1 MYFSTKKFGPISTG
15 HRQPLAAE
23 TRNSARCMWA
33 HGYGRIIKIDFV
45 AKSLDVRGWVV
56 DFGGLKKVKGW
67 IEDQWDHRLLLTD
80 QDPLLSK
87 FQELHDMGGVN
98 INIMDSS
105 KGWGPGIEQSCKFLF
120 DNINSMIQNL
130 TSNRCE
136 VYKIEVWEHELNSA
150 YYINPKYLNLGDL
163 ND

>member
-1 MYFSTKKFGPISTG
+1 
-15 HRQPLAAE
+15 
-23 TRNSARCMWA
+23 
-33 HGYGRIIKIDFV
+33 
-45 AKSLDVRGWVV
+45 
-56 DFGGLKKVKGW
+56 
-67 IEDQWDHRLLLTD
+67 
-80 QDPLLSK
+80 
-87 FQELHDMGGVN
+87 MGGVN

-130 TSNRCE
+130 TFDRCE